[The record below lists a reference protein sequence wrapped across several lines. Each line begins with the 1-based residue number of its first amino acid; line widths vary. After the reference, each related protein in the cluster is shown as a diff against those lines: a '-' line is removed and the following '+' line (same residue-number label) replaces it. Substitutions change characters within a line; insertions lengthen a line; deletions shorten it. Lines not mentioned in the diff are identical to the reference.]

1 MPSAVLAEVCRFLT
15 FFFLLDQLMSNFII
29 VTDPFHGRILQIDLQ
44 TGSVVKI
51 PITATAFGVAFD
63 KSSQTILYSD
73 TVNKTIMS
81 TTLYGKNTSI
91 LFSSGNRSLRMI
103 GA

>member
-1 MPSAVLAEVCRFLT
+1 MR
-15 FFFLLDQLMSNFII
+15 NFII
-29 VTDPFHGRILQIDLQ
+29 VTDPFHRRILQIDLQ

-51 PITATAFGVAFD
+51 PITAAAFGVAFD
-63 KSSQTILYSD
+63 KSSQTILYFD
-73 TVNKTIMS
+73 AVNKTIMS

-103 GA
+103 GTDYHYLFY